1 MGYILLLALVIGSIR
16 GVFSPWRAARVPIIL
31 VFQTRITFWF
41 HWVIDVSKAELI
53 ILGFLFFVSL

>member
-41 HWVIDVSKAELI
+41 HWI
-53 ILGFLFFVSL
+53 I